1 MNTTKE
7 VELLDNSQV
16 KLKITIP
23 ADEIRKQYEE
33 IVSEYCQKAYLK
45 GFRRG
50 KAPRDVVVRK
60 LGSAL
65 MDQVRS
71 EVLEKCLSESFDTVE
86 HKPLP
91 FASPDVK
98 ADGAMEQDKDFLF
111 EVTYDTYPAVN
122 LGAYTGLEIEE
133 PDFEITADDLDRELK
148 ELQAQNALFTE
159 KESGTVQKGDVVN
172 INYSQ
177 IDADGHDVKDTKRE
191 GFVFEVGTGYN
202 VYKLDD
208 DLIGWAKGDEKTV
221 AKTYPEDF
229 EVKVLAGKTIQ
240 VKVLVNSIKEKKL
253 PAINDELAQDISEKF
268 QTLED
273 LKKDIT
279 ERLSAAAKDA
289 VRSRT
294 LNAVLDKVLETSTF
308 PLPASMVDYQ
318 IESMWNDYLQRT
330 QLPEERLVEMMRSQG
345 RSLEDLR
352 KDWTPAAE
360 KRARLQ
366 VVISEISK
374 KESIGLEDEEME
386 AEISRMAETRGM
398 APEELKENLSKNN
411 LMDYMKSNLKMGKLN
426 DFLLSKTVT
435 RKGAKANLLDLL
447 SGK

>member
-1 MNTTKE
+1 VNTTKE